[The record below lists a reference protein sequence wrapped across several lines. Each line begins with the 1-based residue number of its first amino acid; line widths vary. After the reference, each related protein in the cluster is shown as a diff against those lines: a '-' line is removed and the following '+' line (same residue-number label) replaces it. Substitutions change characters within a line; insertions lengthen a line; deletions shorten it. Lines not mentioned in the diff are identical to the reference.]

1 MHAPNPESALRAQ
14 KAFPRIY
21 RRFYGYVWRE
31 LARRGVPLSL
41 VDDALQDVFVVVH
54 RRLPQFEGRAKVQTW
69 IYEITRRVS
78 LDYHKRNRPLASES
92 VTGIAIEGDTPAE
105 VVERKQ
111 ALALLQGWLDELDP
125 DKRRAFIL
133 CELEQ
138 RSAPEIAQLLD
149 VNINTVYARI
159 RAARLHIHKQARRS
173 ETVQRVLGEC
183 RGGAGR
189 RHERHAWVALMGRIQ
204 GPSGSI
210 PLLAKLGTVV
220 GAVAARPFA
229 AVLITGVIALGGV
242 AAADSIE
249 HTSSATVG
257 VVDRPSIAAVP
268 PAAPLAGQMRAVAS
282 SAAEPG
288 PPARANVDRSRAR
301 RSKSDPSATG
311 PTASTED
318 VARAPSPQADARGSD
333 PLRAQVIALDE
344 AREAVRHQQ
353 WVRARGLLEQYERN
367 YRDSPL
373 AEDLLKLQLIVA
385 CHGKDT
391 SEIERRQDAL
401 RRRFGAQAPDCAAQ

>member
-1 MHAPNPESALRAQ
+1 
-14 KAFPRIY
+14 
-21 RRFYGYVWRE
+21 
-31 LARRGVPLSL
+31 
-41 VDDALQDVFVVVH
+41 
-54 RRLPQFEGRAKVQTW
+54 
-69 IYEITRRVS
+69 
-78 LDYHKRNRPLASES
+78 
-92 VTGIAIEGDTPAE
+92 
-105 VVERKQ
+105 
-111 ALALLQGWLDELDP
+111 
-125 DKRRAFIL
+125 
-133 CELEQ
+133 
-138 RSAPEIAQLLD
+138 
-149 VNINTVYARI
+149 
-159 RAARLHIHKQARRS
+159 
-173 ETVQRVLGEC
+173 
-183 RGGAGR
+183 
-189 RHERHAWVALMGRIQ
+189 
-204 GPSGSI
+204 
-210 PLLAKLGTVV
+210 
-220 GAVAARPFA
+220 
-229 AVLITGVIALGGV
+229 LITGVIALGGV